1 MPNRVMP
8 KWILL
13 VMMLL
18 ASSGAA
24 FLRPALAQETPAAV
38 TGENQ
43 PAAGQA
49 ATDENPATG
58 QAEGAAPVTTLD
70 NAVEPDMVPT
80 GSEGPSAIEDGEAS
94 AANPTLPHDLSPLG
108 MFLAADIVVKGV
120 MIGLALASVAT
131 WAILVAKV
139 FEIAGAKHRIKRAVK
154 LLTAATVLRDVRDE
168 LGQRKGPAGLMVTAA
183 GEELAK
189 SEATLDI
196 VPTQGVKERVASRLG
211 RIEAGAGKKIAGG
224 TGILATIGSI
234 SPFVGLFGTVWGI
247 MNSFIGISQAQ
258 TTNLAIVAP
267 GIAEALLATAI
278 GLVAAIPAVVIYNYF
293 ARSISGYRL
302 LLADASAA
310 VERLVSRDLDFRAAR
325 RQGGRKQEMQS
336 HQADAAIARIG

>member
-1 MPNRVMP
+1 MPNRVMW
-8 KWILL
+8 KWALLAVLLL
-13 VMMLL
+13 V
-18 ASSGAA
+18 SSSAA
-24 FLRPALAQETPAAV
+24 TLRPALAQETPAAD
-38 TGENQ
+38 TGKPVVSESVPQ
-43 PAAGQA
+43 D
-49 ATDENPATG
+49 ATTEGPATQNLVAQDPTAA
-58 QAEGAAPVTTLD
+58 QADT
-70 NAVEPDMVPT
+70 
-80 GSEGPSAIEDGEAS
+80 SAGDEAN

-120 MIGLALASVAT
+120 MMGLALASVAT
-131 WAILVAKV
+131 WAILVAKSL
-139 FEIAGAKHRIKRAVK
+139 EIAGAKHRVKRAVRQ
-154 LLTAATVLRDVRDE
+154 LTAATVLRDVRDD
-168 LGQRKGPAGLMVTAA
+168 LGSRNGPAGLMVAAA
-183 GEELAK
+183 GEELSK

-196 VPTQGVKERVASRLG
+196 VPTQGVKDRVASRLA

-325 RQGGRKQEMQS
+325 KLASRRPDIQP

>member
-1 MPNRVMP
+1 MSNPVMP

-13 VMMLL
+13 AALL
-18 ASSGAA
+18 LGSTG
-24 FLRPALAQETPAAV
+24 LTTMQPALAQEAPAPVAGESRTVDRVVQTGQTAEPEGSLPATASDNGAGPELDLTDPLADAADTPAAD
-38 TGENQ
+38 
-43 PAAGQA
+43 A
-49 ATDENPATG
+49 
-58 QAEGAAPVTTLD
+58 
-70 NAVEPDMVPT
+70 
-80 GSEGPSAIEDGEAS
+80 
-94 AANPTLPHDLSPLG
+94 TLPHDLSPLG

-131 WAILVAKV
+131 WAILIAKLV
-139 FEIAGAKHRIKRAVK
+139 EIAGAKHRIKRAVR
-154 LLTAATVLRDVRDE
+154 LLTDATVLRDVRDE
-168 LGQRKGPAGLMVTAA
+168 LGERKGPAGQMVAAA

-196 VPTQGVKERVASRLG
+196 VPTQGVKERVASRLT
-211 RIEAGAGKKIAGG
+211 RIEAGAGKKIASG

-293 ARSISGYRL
+293 ARSIGGYRL

-325 RQGGRKQEMQS
+325 RQASRRPDLQP
-336 HQADAAIARIG
+336 HQVDAAIARIG

>member
-1 MPNRVMP
+1 ML

-13 VMMLL
+13 AALL
-18 ASSGAA
+18 LVSSNIA
-24 FLRPALAQETPAAV
+24 FVQPTLAQEAPGAV
-38 TGENQ
+38 SGEIQ
-43 PAAGQA
+43 PVAREIQTDQTAQNSQAGG
-49 ATDENPATG
+49 TVPATTPDSATG
-58 QAEGAAPVTTLD
+58 PD
-70 NAVEPDMVPT
+70 AVLPDTATAT
-80 GSEGPSAIEDGEAS
+80 GDAEAS
-94 AANPTLPHDLSPLG
+94 APDATLPHDLSPLG
-108 MFLAADIVVKGV
+108 MFLAADVVVKTV

-139 FEIAGAKHRIKRAVK
+139 FEIAGAKHRIKRAVR
-154 LLTAATVLRDVRDE
+154 LLTDATVLRDVRDE
-168 LGQRKGPAGLMVTAA
+168 LGARKGPAGQMVAAA

-196 VPTQGVKERVASRLG
+196 VPTQGVKERVASRLT

-310 VERLVSRDLDFRAAR
+310 VERLVSRDLDFLAAR
-325 RQGGRKQEMQS
+325 RQGNRRPDTQP
-336 HQADAAIARIG
+336 HQVDAAIARIG

>member
-8 KWILL
+8 NGILL
-13 VMMLL
+13 AALLL
-18 ASSGAA
+18 ALSGIATSKT
-24 FLRPALAQETPAAV
+24 ALAQETPAAV
-38 TGENQ
+38 AGENQ
-43 PAAGQA
+43 PVVGQA
-49 ATDENPATG
+49 ASDLKPSMDQAQDAAPAT
-58 QAEGAAPVTTLD
+58 TSD
-70 NAVEPDMVPT
+70 NAVGPETVLPEASPIA
-80 GSEGPSAIEDGEAS
+80 EGGEAS

-139 FEIAGAKHRIKRAVK
+139 LEIAGAKHRIKRAVK
-154 LLTAATVLRDVRDE
+154 LLTAATVLRDVREE
-168 LGQRKGPAGLMVTAA
+168 LDARKGPAGLMVAAA
-183 GEELAK
+183 GEELVK

-325 RQGGRKQEMQS
+325 RQGNRRPDMQS